1 MIYEPGTRYIFSDGK
16 FVKQKPIRESTTRRS
31 NRGFVIEGIGTK
43 YNTIMYESSGRYIDI
58 QPGAFDI
65 SLKYEAPV
73 KLRLDHDSKLAMP
86 GCRVE
91 LFSDEEG
98 LNFRV
103 HLSDSEICN
112 HARDLVES
120 GLYSQCS
127 LGWHSSKISKRDIGG
142 TEVNFIL
149 AGTLTEVSLLP
160 TGACP
165 TTHCQV
171 SELKNCRSL
180 REDVES
186 KKFRSDNSYVEL
198 QRALQRLDSE

>member
-1 MIYEPGTRYIFSDGK
+1 MIYEPDTRYIFSDGK
-16 FVKQKPIRESTTRRS
+16 FVKQTPIRKSATRRS

-43 YNTIMYESSGRYIDI
+43 CNTIMYESSGRYINI

-65 SLKYEAPV
+65 SMKYEAPV
-73 KLRLDHDSKLAMP
+73 QLWLDHDSKLAMP

-98 LNFRV
+98 LNFRAT
-103 HLSDSEICN
+103 LDDSELAG

-120 GLYSQCS
+120 GLYTQVS
-127 LGWHSSKISKRDIGG
+127 LGWHSSKISKREIGG
-142 TEVNFIL
+142 HEINFIL

-171 SELKNCRSL
+171 SRLADCGTLEHDCKS
-180 REDVES
+180 
-186 KKFRSDNSYVEL
+186 FRFKSDNDFVAL
-198 QRALQRLDSE
+198 RRAFQKLESE